1 MSINE
6 AIEIIEMFADDDGLV
21 LFSRVKNILKRV
33 EMPDVLSSF
42 VQDQSFTKAEPV
54 KWYRMYKDTG
64 TPPNSGDLTTSEG
77 PTIHYP
83 TDPYD
88 GPTFYC

>member
-6 AIEIIEMFADDDGLV
+6 AIEIIEMFADDDGQV
-21 LFSRVKNILKRV
+21 LLSRVKNVLKRV
-33 EMPDVLSSF
+33 EMPDVLSPF

-54 KWYRMYKDTG
+54 KWYRSYKDTG

-77 PTIHYP
+77 PIIHYP
-83 TDPYD
+83 VDPYG

>member
-6 AIEIIEMFADDDGLV
+6 AIEMIEMFADDDGQV
-21 LFSRVKNILKRV
+21 LFSRVKNVLKRV
-33 EMPDVLSSF
+33 EMPDTICPF
-42 VQDQSFTKAEPV
+42 VQDRTFTKAEPI
-54 KWYRMYKDTG
+54 KWYRTYKDTG
-64 TPPNSGDLTTSEG
+64 TPPYPGSITTSEG

-83 TDPYD
+83 VDPYG

>member
-6 AIEIIEMFADDDGLV
+6 AIEIIEMFADDDGQV
-21 LFSRVKNILKRV
+21 LLSRVKNVLKRV
-33 EMPDVLSSF
+33 EMPDVLSPF

-54 KWYRMYKDTG
+54 KWYRSYKDTG

-83 TDPYD
+83 VDPYG